1 LKIQKI
7 GLKRENLVKNVK
19 LFVESQEIS
28 KLDIYAHLK
37 CNEDEV
43 KVLQYLTRQYIIG
56 NDNILVVDIL
66 SEFYDIK
73 KLEHIE
79 YVYIIKNLLELGWIT
94 QSNFITTKISE
105 LSQLELIN
113 TAVNLSSSFLKLLE
127 VGSLELTLPD
137 IKEYSDHLE
146 YLQDQFF
153 KIDLAQKLNIVKH
166 NFDEN
171 SPNANRLR
179 SKLSLLENRI
189 KERVE
194 TTSNTI
200 MLEDFFKQH
209 NLEEKEQM
217 VFLALL
223 KEEYGGSDESIR
235 DMNSLIALVS
245 SDDYEKIKHRSLLEE
260 SGNLISNGLIDYD
273 EMLTPFGGINRNF
286 YIPESILYKISHPV
300 KKEKRQQKIKLDMLI
315 QDQEI
320 FELIEPKK
328 TLEDVVLNDK
338 TKKTLDLLL
347 KQVDKSVIE
356 RLKKWGIKDKK
367 KGIDARI
374 IFYGAAG
381 TGKTITALALAKSLK
396 KQVLSFDCSKILSMY
411 VGESEKNVRKIFDEY
426 KELCTKTKTE
436 PVLLLNEADQFLSN
450 RVSGQISGSDKM
462 HNQMQNIFL
471 EQIERFEGILVAT
484 TNLLD
489 SIDKAFSR
497 RFNYKIEFLKPNLEQ
512 RTLLWKKLLSSE
524 LPLEKNFDVKKL
536 AKSSLTGG
544 QIELVIKNTAYKLA
558 IDEEAIFTVE
568 AFLEEIQKEEKGQF
582 DKDKTVGFMS

>member
-1 LKIQKI
+1 
-7 GLKRENLVKNVK
+7 VKNVK
-19 LFVESQEIS
+19 QFVESDDVS
-28 KLDIYAHLK
+28 KLEIYAHLK
-37 CNEDEV
+37 CNTAEV
-43 KVLQYLTRQYIIG
+43 KLLQHLTRQYIVG

-66 SEFYDIK
+66 SEFYDLK
-73 KLEHIE
+73 SLEHIE
-79 YVYIIKNLLELGWIT
+79 HIYLIKNLLELGWIV
-94 QSNFITTKISE
+94 QSNFTATKISD

-113 TAVNLSSSFLKLLE
+113 TSISLSSSFLKLLE
-127 VGSLELTLPD
+127 VGSLEMTLPEV
-137 IKEYSDHLE
+137 KEYSDHLE

-194 TTSNTI
+194 TTQSSI
-200 MLEDFFKQH
+200 MLEDFFKDNSLNEQ
-209 NLEEKEQM
+209 EQM
-217 VFLALL
+217 IFLALL

-245 SDDYEKIKHRSLLEE
+245 TDDYEKIKHRSLLEE
-260 SGNLISNGLIDYD
+260 SGSLISNGLIDYD

-286 YIPESILYKISHPV
+286 FIPESVLYKISHPV

-315 QDQEI
+315 SEQDM

-328 TLEDVVLNDK
+328 SLDDVVLNDK

-347 KQVDKSVIE
+347 RQVDKKVVDK
-356 RLKKWGIKDKK
+356 LKKWGIKEKK

-426 KELCTKTKTE
+426 KELAIKTKTE

-471 EQIERFEGILVAT
+471 EQIERFDGILVAT

-497 RFNYKIEFLKPNLEQ
+497 RFNYKIEFLKPEKNQ
-512 RTLLWKKLLSSE
+512 RKTLWEKLLPKN
-524 LPLEKNFDVKKL
+524 LPLEDNFDIDKL
-536 AKSSLTGG
+536 AKSKLTGG
-544 QIELVIKNTAYKLA
+544 QIEMIVKNTAYKLA
-558 IDEEAIFTVE
+558 IEEEPVFKTND
-568 AFLEEIQKEEKGQF
+568 FLEEIAKEEKSQF

>member
-1 LKIQKI
+1 M
-7 GLKRENLVKNVK
+7 KNVK
-19 LFVESQEIS
+19 LFVESQDIS

-37 CNEDEV
+37 CNEQEV
-43 KVLQYLTRQYIIG
+43 KILQYLTKQYIIG

-66 SEFYDIK
+66 GEFYDIK

-79 YVYIIKNLLELGWIT
+79 KIYLIKNLLELGWVT

-113 TAVNLSSSFLKLLE
+113 TAVSLSSSFLKLLE
-127 VGSLELTLPD
+127 VGSLELTLPA

-194 TTSNTI
+194 TTKNTI
-200 MLEDFFKQH
+200 MLEDFFKKH
-209 NLEEKEQM
+209 DLAEKEQM
-217 VFLALL
+217 IFLALL

-235 DMNSLIALVS
+235 DMNSLIALIS
-245 SDDYEKIKHRSLLEE
+245 DDDYEKIKHRSLLEE

-315 QDQEI
+315 QEQEM

-328 TLEDVVLNDK
+328 SLEDVVLNKK
-338 TKKTLDLLL
+338 TKNTLDLLL
-347 KQVDKSVIE
+347 KQVDKNVVD

-396 KQVLSFDCSKILSMY
+396 KQVISFDCSKILSMY

-426 KELCTKTKTE
+426 KELCIKTKTE

-471 EQIERFEGILVAT
+471 EQIEKFEGILIAT

-497 RFNYKIEFLKPNLEQ
+497 RFNYKIEFLKPDIEQ
-512 RTLLWKKLLSSE
+512 RKILWEKLIPEE
-524 LPLEKNFDVKKL
+524 LPLSDDFNIEKL
-536 AKSSLTGG
+536 AKSHLTGG
-544 QIELVIKNTAYKLA
+544 QIEMIIKNTAYKLA
-558 IDEEAIFTVE
+558 IEDNAIFKVE
-568 AFLEEIQKEEKGQF
+568 DFLEEIIKEEKSMF
-582 DKDKTVGFMS
+582 DKDKTVGFVS